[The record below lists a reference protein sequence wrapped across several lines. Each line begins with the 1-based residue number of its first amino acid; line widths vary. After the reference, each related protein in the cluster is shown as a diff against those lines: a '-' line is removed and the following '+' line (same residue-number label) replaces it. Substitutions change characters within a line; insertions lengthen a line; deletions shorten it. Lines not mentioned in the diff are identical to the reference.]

1 MPIKRCCHA
10 YGRELTGRSQHGHG
24 LRIRVSSR
32 VRGAQIGAGGGEAG
46 GGRAAW
52 WTAWLIG
59 EHLDLSGN
67 YRTGLPIIPHTPAY
81 VPQHSGRLLHRL
93 FHNTPCLRWSMISW
107 STDGQRSLWR
117 IFHRRRGSL
126 GISYN
131 VFPFRFSFSIIQYAS
146 SLVWRQSVDRLYF
159 LSEGEDLDF
168 DEMWTIDWRI
178 TEILTNFFLSN
189 AMDRKKFTPILF
201 LYIKV
206 SWLFE
211 CIR

>member
-1 MPIKRCCHA
+1 MR
-10 YGRELTGRSQHGHG
+10 
-24 LRIRVSSR
+24 
-32 VRGAQIGAGGGEAG
+32 
-46 GGRAAW
+46 
-52 WTAWLIG
+52 
-59 EHLDLSGN
+59 
-67 YRTGLPIIPHTPAY
+67 
-81 VPQHSGRLLHRL
+81 
-93 FHNTPCLRWSMISW
+93 LRWSMISW

-126 GISYN
+126 GVSYN

-211 CIR
+211 CIRKAWKGSASCEANCTPRSNTGISYRLTGDREYGCTRCVIIAMGRQSCAPDQ